1 MSIGF
6 IAGVISFFA
15 YCLYIVTSMW
25 GKTRP
30 SRVTWWVLTILGIL
44 IFSTS
49 YAEGARDT
57 LWIAASYI
65 LGPLIVAIVSIWKGE
80 GGWEKLDIFCIVVTA
95 ISVVIWFTFNS
106 PLTALIIGLGLDFV
120 GLLPTI
126 KKSFERP
133 DGEDGIAWS
142 LESVASV
149 LSLFAVT
156 TWTVGIAIY
165 PIYLVVANMLITVLI
180 VGKVGKYF
188 KK

>member
-1 MSIGF
+1 
-6 IAGVISFFA
+6 
-15 YCLYIVTSMW
+15 
-25 GKTRP
+25 
-30 SRVTWWVLTILGIL
+30 
-44 IFSTS
+44 
-49 YAEGARDT
+49 
-57 LWIAASYI
+57 
-65 LGPLIVAIVSIWKGE
+65 
-80 GGWEKLDIFCIVVTA
+80 VVTA
-95 ISVVIWFTFNS
+95 ISVVIWFAFNS